1 MATKKAAV
9 ATKKSAAKN
18 NTTTKVTTSVKAP
31 APQAKTVSTVA
42 TKAKQRI
49 ALNPVS
55 IGAIVAEFVGTFI
68 FAAAIIASQGSP
80 VIVGFALVGLVLA
93 IGTLSNVH
101 FNPALSIAAW
111 LTRRISGIRAVAY
124 IIAQVL
130 GAMLALVVLNWFA
143 HANGATPV
151 TDPATGQSTGAIQLF
166 TAAALAD
173 GKQWFVFA
181 AEVLGAFI
189 FGFAVAS
196 VSRAKEQ
203 SAKALGIGFGLF
215 TALLVASSAAGVVG
229 ATTILNPA
237 VAIALQALSF
247 NVWPIAIYVVGSI
260 VGAIIGFFLFDLL
273 TKSEEKRV

>member
-18 NTTTKVTTSVKAP
+18 KTTTKVTTVKAVE
-31 APQAKTVSTVA
+31 PQTKTVSTVVS
-42 TKAKQRI
+42 KPKQRV

-55 IGAIVAEFVGTFI
+55 ISAIVAEFVGTFI

-80 VIVGFALVGLVLA
+80 VIVGFALVALVLA
-93 IGTLSNVH
+93 IGTLSNAH

-124 IIAQVL
+124 VVAQVL

-143 HANGATPV
+143 HANGATAA
-151 TDPATGQSTGAIQLF
+151 TDPATGQNTGAIQLF
-166 TAAALAD
+166 AAAALAD
-173 GKQWFVFA
+173 GKQWFVLA
-181 AEVLGAFI
+181 AEILGTFI

-196 VSRAKEQ
+196 VVRAKEQ
-203 SAKALGIGFGLF
+203 SARALAIGFGLF

-237 VAIALQALSF
+237 IAVALQALSF
-247 NVWPIAIYVVGSI
+247 NVWPIAVYVVGSI
-260 VGAIIGFFLFDLL
+260 IGATLGFFLFDLL
-273 TKSEEKRV
+273 KKNEEKQA